1 VTDVT
6 AAPGFTTRDVLDLA
20 ASAETGSEHPLGAAI
35 VARARHDELGFGK
48 IDRFAAV
55 VGGGVEAAVTT
66 EDGRVRD
73 VLVGNRR
80 LLEARDI
87 DIAALADGIDVG
99 DRPWGLLTPV
109 HWRVGADAIHL
120 ADPRAL
126 ALDEPS
132 SRALL
137 DAVRP
142 LFEGEGFVVTW
153 GAPLRWYASHPSLA
167 ALATASLDRV
177 VGRNVDRWLPAQ
189 RDARI
194 VRRLQN
200 EVQMMLHT
208 HSINVAR
215 EDAGALPVNSF
226 WLSGCGIAQA
236 EARNGVQLDDR
247 LRESAL
253 AEDWPAWMAAWTALD
268 AGLAA
273 LPLTRLTLCG
283 ERSAAT
289 FTPADPS
296 VWQRLARPFTTP
308 RPARELLAT
317 L

>member
-1 VTDVT
+1 MGRVHLIVPFASPLSDAGRDTLSRLETPILDALLARCAEEDRDTDDESSLTPPHERV
-6 AAPGFTTRDVLDLA
+6 
-20 ASAETGSEHPLGAAI
+20 H
-35 VARARHDELGFGK
+35 ARALGWARPGSAPLPW
-48 IDRFAAV
+48 AA
-55 VGGGVEAAVTT
+55 
-66 EDGRVRD
+66 RQ
-73 VLVGNRR
+73 
-80 LLEARDI
+80 
-87 DIAALADGIDVG
+87 ALADGIDIG

-109 HWRVGADAIHL
+109 HWRVGADAVHV

-126 ALDEPS
+126 ALDESS

-142 LFEGEGFVVTW
+142 LFEGEGFVVGW
-153 GAPLRWYASHPSLA
+153 GAPLRWYASHSSLA

-189 RDARI
+189 REARV

-200 EVQMMLHT
+200 EVQMLLYT
-208 HSINVAR
+208 HPINAAR

-236 EARNGVQLDDR
+236 EVRKDTQLDDR
-247 LRESAL
+247 LREAAL

-268 AGLAA
+268 AGLSTR
-273 LPLTRLTLCG
+273 PMTRLTLCG

-289 FTPADPS
+289 FAPADPTL
-296 VWQRLARPFTTP
+296 WQRLARPFTIP

>member
-1 VTDVT
+1 MGRVHLIVPFASPLSDAGRDTLSRLATPILDAWLACCAEGDRDTDDESSLT
-6 AAPGFTTRDVLDLA
+6 PPHERA
-20 ASAETGSEHPLGAAI
+20 H
-35 VARARHDELGFGK
+35 ARALGWSLSAGAPPPW
-48 IDRFAAV
+48 AA
-55 VGGGVEAAVTT
+55 
-66 EDGRVRD
+66 RQ
-73 VLVGNRR
+73 
-80 LLEARDI
+80 
-87 DIAALADGIDVG
+87 ALADGIDVG

-109 HWRVGADAIHL
+109 HWRVGADAVHL

-189 RDARI
+189 REARI

-200 EVQMMLHT
+200 EVQMLLYT
-208 HSINVAR
+208 HPINAAR

-236 EARNGVQLDDR
+236 EAPNDARLDDR
-247 LRESAL
+247 LREGAL
-253 AEDWPAWMAAWTALD
+253 AEDWPAWAAAWTALD
-268 AGLAA
+268 ADLSAQA
-273 LPLTRLTLCG
+273 LTRLTLCG

-289 FTPADPS
+289 FTPAEPTI
-296 VWQRLARPFTTP
+296 WQRLARPFTTP
-308 RPARELLAT
+308 RPARDLLAT